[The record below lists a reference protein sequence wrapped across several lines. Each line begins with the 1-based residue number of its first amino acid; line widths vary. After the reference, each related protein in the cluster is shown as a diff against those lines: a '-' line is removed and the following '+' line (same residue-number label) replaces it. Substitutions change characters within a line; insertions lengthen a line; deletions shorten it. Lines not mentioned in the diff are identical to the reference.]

1 METKT
6 TSYAVPAAIIIAGV
20 VVAGA
25 IVWSI
30 GKSSGPQA
38 ASAVDTVTGSF
49 EAMAPV
55 GPNDHV
61 RGAAKAPITI
71 VEYSDTEC
79 PFCKRFH
86 MTMQDVMK
94 KYDGKVAWVYRHFP
108 IKELHAKAFD
118 EAKATECAA
127 KIGGKDMFWPYI
139 DAVYSATPSN
149 DQLDP
154 AELTRIAANLKIDA
168 AKFAACQA
176 SPDVEKKINDERD
189 NAIATG
195 GNGTPWSILVGPDGT
210 KYAINGAQP
219 IEEISKLVDMVLKK

>member
-1 METKT
+1 METQKMN
-6 TSYAVPAAIIIAGV
+6 YAVPAAIIIAGV

-30 GKSSGPQA
+30 GKSATPQPA
-38 ASAVDTVTGSF
+38 ASADAATGSL
-49 EAMAPV
+49 EAMAPI
-55 GPNDHV
+55 GPADHI
-61 RGAAKAPITI
+61 RGAAKPAVTI

-79 PFCKRFH
+79 PYCKRFH
-86 MTMQDVMK
+86 MTMQDIMK
-94 KYDGKVAWVYRHFP
+94 KYDGKIAWVYRHFP
-108 IKELHAKAFD
+108 IKERHQKSFN

-139 DAVYSATPSN
+139 DAVYAATPSN

-154 AELTRIAANLKIDA
+154 AELTRIAVNLKLDA

-176 SPDVEKKINDERD
+176 STDVEKTINDQRD

-195 GNGTPWSILVGPDGT
+195 APGTPWSILVGPDGK
-210 KYAINGAQP
+210 KYAVNGALP
-219 IEEISKLVDMVLKK
+219 MEEVSKLVDMALKK